1 MATTA
6 MQQKQ
11 ATCSNSLSN
20 QLKLRVT

>member
-1 MATTA
+1 MAATA

-20 QLKLRVT
+20 QLKLRVS